1 MVARLYIQTASKD
14 PLILVKKMKEIK
26 QALTGGAESEEFQR
40 LLINFGLWSRGD
52 GAPRC
57 KSPSAIGVASEE
69 GEVPVISDD
78 AALFVDRCL
87 VRLKALHELG
97 FWVFREYYVYCQS
110 CTDIA
115 SQMQRIGRKRHDLVL
130 KNATSKT
137 VREILTAFVERLYR
151 IMAEG
156 VQ

>member
-1 MVARLYIQTASKD
+1 MYIQTASKD

-26 QALTGGAESEEFQR
+26 SALTGGAESEEFQR
-40 LLINFGLWSRGD
+40 FLTNFGLWSRGD

-78 AALFVDRCL
+78 VALVVDRCL

-115 SQMQRIGRKRHDLVL
+115 CQMQRIGRKRHDLVL

>member
-1 MVARLYIQTASKD
+1 
-14 PLILVKKMKEIK
+14 MKGIK
-26 QALTGGAESEEFQR
+26 QALTGGVESEDFQR

-52 GAPRC
+52 GAPQC

-69 GEVPVISDD
+69 GEVPVISDE

-87 VRLKALHELG
+87 VRLKAMHELG
-97 FWVFREYYVYCQS
+97 FWVFKEYYMYRQS

-115 SQMQRIGRKRHDLVL
+115 YQMHCIGRKRHDLVL

-137 VREILTAFVERLYR
+137 VKEILTAFVERLYR
-151 IMAEG
+151 VLSEG

>member
-1 MVARLYIQTASKD
+1 MYVQAA
-14 PLILVKKMKEIK
+14 KKMKEIK
-26 QALTGGAESEEFQR
+26 SALTGGAESEEFHR
-40 LLINFGLWSRGD
+40 LLVNFGLWSRGI
-52 GAPRC
+52 GAPRYV
-57 KSPSAIGVASEE
+57 SPGSIGVSS
-69 GEVPVISDD
+69 GGGITPVITDE

-115 SQMQRIGRKRHDLVL
+115 YQMQRIGRKRHDLVL

-137 VREILTAFVERLYR
+137 VKEILTAFVERLYR

-156 VQ
+156 VK

>member
-1 MVARLYIQTASKD
+1 
-14 PLILVKKMKEIK
+14 MKEIK

-69 GEVPVISDD
+69 GEVPAISDEV
-78 AALFVDRCL
+78 ALVIDKCL

-97 FWVFREYYVYCQS
+97 FWVFKEYYVYGQS

-115 SQMQRIGRKRHDLVL
+115 YQMQRIGRKRHDLVL

-137 VREILTAFVERLYR
+137 VKEILNAFVEKLYK
-151 IMAEG
+151 ILTEKM
-156 VQ
+156 Q

>member
-1 MVARLYIQTASKD
+1 MN
-14 PLILVKKMKEIK
+14 EIK
-26 QALTGGAESEEFQR
+26 QALVAGVESEEFQR

-57 KSPSAIGVASEE
+57 KSPSAIGVAS
-69 GEVPVISDD
+69 GGGITPAISDE
-78 AALFVDRCL
+78 AALVVDRCL

-97 FWVFREYYVYCQS
+97 FWVFKEYYVYCQS
-110 CTDIA
+110 CTDLA
-115 SQMQRIGRKRHDLVL
+115 LQMRDIGRRRHDLVL

-137 VREILTAFVERLYR
+137 VREILTAFVSRLYR

>member
-1 MVARLYIQTASKD
+1 MN
-14 PLILVKKMKEIK
+14 EIK

-40 LLINFGLWSRGD
+40 LLLNFGLWSRGD

-57 KSPSAIGVASEE
+57 KSPSAIGVTSEE

-97 FWVFREYYVYCQS
+97 FWVFKEYYVYCQS

-130 KNATSKT
+130 KNATSKA
-137 VREILTAFVERLYR
+137 VKEILEAFTEKLVVLLEEKVRKNEKDFL
-151 IMAEG
+151 
-156 VQ
+156 

>member
-1 MVARLYIQTASKD
+1 MVARLHIQ
-14 PLILVKKMKEIK
+14 EIK
-26 QALTGGAESEEFQR
+26 KAIVDGAESEEFQR
-40 LLINFGLWSRGD
+40 LLTNFGLWSRGD
-52 GAPRC
+52 GEPRC

-97 FWVFREYYVYCQS
+97 FWVFKEYYVYCQS

-115 SQMQRIGRKRHDLVL
+115 YQMQRIGRKRHDLVL

-137 VREILTAFVERLYR
+137 VREILTAFVGRLYR
-151 IMAEG
+151 ILSEG
-156 VQ
+156 VK

>member
-1 MVARLYIQTASKD
+1 
-14 PLILVKKMKEIK
+14 MKEIK

-40 LLINFGLWSRGD
+40 LLTNFGLWSRGL

-57 KSPSAIGVASEE
+57 VSPSSIRVAS
-69 GEVPVISDD
+69 GVTLVISDE
-78 AALFVDRCL
+78 AALVIDKCL

-97 FWVFREYYVYCQS
+97 FWVFKEYYVYCQS

-115 SQMQRIGRKRHDLVL
+115 YQMQRIGRKRHDLVL

-137 VREILTAFVERLYR
+137 VREILTAFVDRLCR

-156 VQ
+156 VK

>member
-1 MVARLYIQTASKD
+1 MHIQ
-14 PLILVKKMKEIK
+14 EIRK
-26 QALTGGAESEEFQR
+26 AIADGEEFQR
-40 LLINFGLWSRGD
+40 LLINFGLWSRGL

-57 KSPSAIGVASEE
+57 VSPSSIGVASDS
-69 GEVPVISDD
+69 GVTPVISDE

-87 VRLKALHELG
+87 VRLNALNELG
-97 FWVFREYYVYCQS
+97 YFVFKEYYQYEQS

-115 SQMQRIGRKRHDLVL
+115 YQMQRIGRKRHDLVL

-137 VREILTAFVERLYR
+137 VKEILTTFVGRLYL

-156 VQ
+156 VK

>member
-1 MVARLYIQTASKD
+1 MN
-14 PLILVKKMKEIK
+14 EIK
-26 QALTGGAESEEFQR
+26 HALTGGAESEEFQR
-40 LLINFGLWSRGD
+40 LLINFGLWSRGI

-57 KSPSAIGVASEE
+57 KSPSAIGVAS
-69 GEVPVISDD
+69 GGGITPAISDE
-78 AALFVDRCL
+78 AALVVDRCL

-97 FWVFREYYVYCQS
+97 FWVFKEYYVYCQS

-137 VREILTAFVERLYR
+137 VKEILTAFVDRLYR
-151 IMAEG
+151 ILSEE

>member
-1 MVARLYIQTASKD
+1 MVARLYIQTA
-14 PLILVKKMKEIK
+14 KKMKEIK

-69 GEVPVISDD
+69 GEVPVISDE

-87 VRLKALHELG
+87 VRLKALNELG
-97 FWVFREYYVYCQS
+97 YFVFKEYYQYEQY

-115 SQMQRIGRKRHDLVL
+115 YQMQRIGRKRHDLVL

-137 VREILTAFVERLYR
+137 VREILTAFVGRLYL

-156 VQ
+156 VK

>member
-1 MVARLYIQTASKD
+1 
-14 PLILVKKMKEIK
+14 MKEIK

-40 LLINFGLWSRGD
+40 LLINFGLWSRGL

-57 KSPSAIGVASEE
+57 VSPSSIGVAS
-69 GEVPVISDD
+69 GVTLVITDES
-78 AALFVDRCL
+78 ALVIDKCL

-97 FWVFREYYVYCQS
+97 FWVFKEYYVYCQS

-115 SQMQRIGRKRHDLVL
+115 YQMQRIGRKRHDLVL
-130 KNATSKT
+130 KNATSRT
-137 VREILTAFVERLYR
+137 VKEILTAFVDRLYR

-156 VQ
+156 VK

>member
-1 MVARLYIQTASKD
+1 
-14 PLILVKKMKEIK
+14 MKEIK
-26 QALTGGAESEEFQR
+26 QAIADGAESEEFQR
-40 LLINFGLWSRGD
+40 LLINFGLWSRGL

-57 KSPSAIGVASEE
+57 VSPSSIGVSGEE
-69 GEVPVISDD
+69 GEVPVISDE
-78 AALFVDRCL
+78 AALVIDKCL

-137 VREILTAFVERLYR
+137 VREILTAFVERLYL
-151 IMAEG
+151 IMAER
-156 VQ
+156 VK

>member
-1 MVARLYIQTASKD
+1 
-14 PLILVKKMKEIK
+14 MKEIK
-26 QALTGGAESEEFQR
+26 QALTGGAEGEEFHR
-40 LLINFGLWSRGD
+40 LLVNFGLWSRGI
-52 GAPRC
+52 GAPRYV
-57 KSPSAIGVASEE
+57 SPGSIGVAS
-69 GEVPVISDD
+69 GVTLVISDE

-97 FWVFREYYVYCQS
+97 FWVFRKYYVYCQS

-115 SQMQRIGRKRHDLVL
+115 YQMQHIGRKRHDLVL

-137 VREILTAFVERLYR
+137 VKVILTDFVERLYC
-151 IMAEG
+151 IMAER

>member
-1 MVARLYIQTASKD
+1 
-14 PLILVKKMKEIK
+14 MKEIK

-69 GEVPVISDD
+69 GEVPAISDES
-78 AALFVDRCL
+78 ALVVDRCL

-97 FWVFREYYVYCQS
+97 YWVFKEYFMYNQS
-110 CTDIA
+110 CVDIA
-115 SQMQRIGRKRHDLVL
+115 GEIRRIGRERHDLIL
-130 KNATSKT
+130 KNATSRVVK
-137 VREILTAFVERLYR
+137 EILSAFSERLYR
-151 IMAEG
+151 ILSEK